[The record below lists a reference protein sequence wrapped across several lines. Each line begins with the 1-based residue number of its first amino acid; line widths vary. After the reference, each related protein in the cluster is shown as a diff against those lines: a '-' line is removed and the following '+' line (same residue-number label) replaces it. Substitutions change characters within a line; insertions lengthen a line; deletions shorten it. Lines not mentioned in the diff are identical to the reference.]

1 MIGAW
6 RLLRLSLIGLIA
18 SGTALSV
25 ALALGAADPPRH
37 SALRATL
44 EALEGAL
51 DLPAPPFTLIA
62 RGVWGESASP
72 LDSWHLIFADSEGAV
87 CLRLSLHGDGSFSLA
102 PIQADAHG
110 FIHLRRPPEAN
121 EIWLY
126 VTENEAILRLNR
138 EIAWQGALPRAS
150 QVRLE
155 SANALR
161 SALIRLYTP

>member
-6 RLLRLSLIGLIA
+6 QLLRLSLIGLIA
-18 SGTALSV
+18 GGTALSV

-37 SALRATL
+37 SALYSTL

-51 DLPAPPFTLIA
+51 ELPAPPFTLIA
-62 RGVWGESASP
+62 HGAWRESASP
-72 LDSWHLIFADSEGAV
+72 LDSWHLLFTDGEGAIR
-87 CLRLSLHGDGSFSLA
+87 LRLSLHGDGSFSLA

-110 FIHLRRPPEAN
+110 FIHLRRPPETN

-138 EIAWQGALPRAS
+138 EIAWQGALPHAS
-150 QVRLE
+150 EVRIE

-161 SALIRLYTP
+161 SASIRLYTP